1 MGSLDLTVIF
11 KNQFPCSLDW

>member
-11 KNQFPCSLDW
+11 ENQFPCSLDW